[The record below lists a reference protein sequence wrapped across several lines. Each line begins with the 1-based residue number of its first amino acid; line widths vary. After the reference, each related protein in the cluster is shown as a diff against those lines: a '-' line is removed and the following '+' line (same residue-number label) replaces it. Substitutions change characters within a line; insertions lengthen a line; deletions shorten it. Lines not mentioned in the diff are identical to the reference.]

1 MRAISCSPCLFDN
14 LSLRAPRPP
23 QKLAPSA
30 HGLRVRALPSLTPLK
45 SWHRPHTGYA
55 SARFLPSLPSKV
67 VTVRTRATRPRACF
81 PPSPQ
86 KLPPSA
92 RLLPTSPI
100 LPSVFNCAENECRY
114 QHNIARAG
122 NLTSESSD
130 PSNPTALKTRRCIR
144 DRLSAPPV
152 LLYLFDH
159 LLLLLFLLNF
169 LLLLLPYRGK

>member
-1 MRAISCSPCLFDN
+1 MSKTGVYVSVSVCVCVRYHVVRVCLTTCRYA
-14 LSLRAPRPP
+14 LLVPP
-23 QKLAPSA
+23 
-30 HGLRVRALPSLTPLK
+30 K

-55 SARFLPSLPSKV
+55 SARFLPSPPSKV
-67 VTVRTRATRPRACF
+67 STVRTRATRPRASF

-92 RLLPTSPI
+92 RLLPTSLI